1 MNRRIAILVALLV
14 PFAACGDNHDD
25 VAAHVRAL
33 DQEFNDAYAAND
45 LDKYFS
51 FYAPDA
57 TLIFDQARTTIPQ
70 YKAEWYGLI
79 EAGGGVE
86 SVVMSDVQTRVL
98 AGGNVVAVSYLA
110 DTATRSPDGE
120 VTVDRAFETDVWEKR
135 ADGWK
140 IALLHFHSLA
150 SGE

>member
-1 MNRRIAILVALLV
+1 MKRTILVLLAIIL
-14 PFAACGDNHDD
+14 PFAAIADRADD
-25 VAAHVRAL
+25 VAAEVLEL
-33 DQEFNDAYAAND
+33 DKQYNDAYAANE
-45 LDKYFS
+45 LDAYFS
-51 FYAPDA
+51 YYAPDA
-57 TLIFDQARTTIPQ
+57 TLIFDQARTTVSD
-70 YKAEWYGLI
+70 YRTEWHALI

-98 AGGNVVAVSYLA
+98 AGGNVVAISYLA

-140 IALLHFHSLA
+140 VVLLHFNYVA
-150 SGE
+150 TEQ